1 MHRGNIQMSGY
12 GNISR
17 HYIRWLSGV
26 LLSFLR
32 LCLSLPHPAN
42 RCHGADILLLISKTY
57 RLTGILFLQRM
68 RLCECR
74 MEWKSCHILVRRKKR
89 RLLPD
94 KAQVRLPTIVQVF
107 GRGTMWLQGFYPR
120 ASPPEM

>member
-26 LLSFLR
+26 LLS
-32 LCLSLPHPAN
+32 LSSALSIATAPSKPLSWCRHPPFNFKDLPFNWNPF
-42 RCHGADILLLISKTY
+42 
-57 RLTGILFLQRM
+57 FLQERM

-94 KAQVRLPTIVQVF
+94 KVQVRLPTIVQGVWT
-107 GRGTMWLQGFYPR
+107 GNDVVTGVLSVSLT
-120 ASPPEM
+120 S